1 MHSTTALLGAAAMIT
16 SAGAGTALMDQI
28 GDMSGSDIDTTNMLA
43 SQYFEAAYSV
53 YDIAAIDDFDNTSG
67 SAAGSVS
74 AIISGWNG
82 YTTIDGV
89 SGVQVNFYMAPE
101 DAAANLVGYSSSDAA
116 VTIDPNW
123 LGQIYGDMVT
133 VDGSWAIASGMQ
145 YVTLIP
151 VNEFGTNGQTG
162 VPITFIGDMNC
173 WQANPGG
180 GFGMPGNWQVATSNL
195 AFRVMS
201 GSADPCD
208 APLPSCPADIS
219 GPTGEPDGFVGVDDV
234 LACVG
239 TFGQTGDGSFRPQGD
254 CFPPPYGDCTVNV
267 DDLLTVIA
275 AFGNDCRPRGACC
288 MGLAGC
294 DDNVVEDDCVGD
306 WLGEDSDCTDD
317 CHAGACCFLDG
328 SCTEG
333 TPSEC
338 SSAGGIYAGDGI
350 DCATADCPQP
360 SAGACCISAS
370 DCLDGLLPA
379 DCLEFG
385 GNYMGEGT
393 ECATTSCGWTECPD
407 GSTDEGVPCQED
419 TNDPN
424 GDPNGG
430 MNVNP
435 PAFGA
440 IANGETICGYM
451 STYTCLGCGD
461 SGEDLN
467 YRDTDWYL
475 FDNSGGGEW
484 TISGGGESAL
494 IMGVVD
500 NDALAF
506 VDYMVLEAGQEG
518 AVTVTLPAGGSY
530 AVWVGQNFDGG
541 DNTCSMGTNL
551 YSVTLVGAAAPASA
565 CCVITECVGD
575 LDPTDCAAL
584 GGSYVSGESCD
595 TYTCPASYEPC
606 TTGNGEDPLGID
618 DSWTAGT
625 SDTGAGYLRA
635 AGISASSVSQCTI
648 YGLGLIYNNGWG
660 DCSTPGDIGM
670 TWSLM
675 TDGGGLPG
683 SEVATGSG
691 AAYFGTDL
699 VYAGAYALHGW
710 TFDMGYGGSADWV
723 SAASTSGGQGECWF
737 LWMSSTVSGAGSSA
751 LDDGTGWAAEVFG
764 LNYCITE

>member
-28 GDMSGSDIDTTNMLA
+28 GDMSGTDIDTSNMLA

-82 YTTIDGV
+82 YAGIDGV

-101 DAAANLVGYSSSDAA
+101 DAATSLVGYASTDAG
-116 VTIDPNW
+116 VTVDPSW
-123 LGQIYGDMVT
+123 SGQAYGDMLT

-145 YVTLIP
+145 FVTLIP
-151 VNEFGTNGQTG
+151 VNEFGVNGQTG
-162 VPITFIGDMNC
+162 VPITFIGDNNC

-180 GFGMPGNWQVATSNL
+180 GFGMPGNLQVATNNL
-195 AFRVMS
+195 ALRVMS

-208 APLPSCPADIS
+208 APLPACPADIS

-239 TFGQTGDGSFRPQGD
+239 TFGQVGDGSFRPVGD
-254 CFPPPYGDCTVNV
+254 CFPLPNGNCLVNV
-267 DDLLTVIA
+267 DDLLAVIA
-275 AFGNDCRPRGACC
+275 AFGEDCRPRGACC

-294 DDNVVEDDCVGD
+294 DDDVVEDDCAGD
-306 WLGEDSDCTDD
+306 WLGEDSNCADD

-333 TPSEC
+333 TPDEC
-338 SSAGGIYAGDGI
+338 ATAGGTYAGDNI
-350 DCATADCPQP
+350 DCANADCPQP
-360 SAGACCISAS
+360 SPGACCVSVS
-370 DCLDGLLPA
+370 DCIDGLLPTDCA
-379 DCLEFG
+379 DFG
-385 GNYMGEGT
+385 GDYMGAGT
-393 ECATTSCGWTECPD
+393 DCATASCGWSECPA
-407 GSTDEGVPCQED
+407 GATAEGVPCQED
-419 TNDPN
+419 TSDPN
-424 GDPNGG
+424 SDPNGG
-430 MNVNP
+430 MNVDP

-451 STYTCLGCGD
+451 STFTCIGCDNGAD
-461 SGEDLN
+461 AT

-475 FDNSGGGEW
+475 FDNSSGGEW
-484 TISGGGESAL
+484 TISGGGQMDL
-494 IMGVVD
+494 VMGIVD

-506 VDYMVLEAGQEG
+506 VDYMVLAPYEEG
-518 AVTVTLPAGGSY
+518 SVTVTLPAGGSY
-530 AVWVGQNFDGG
+530 SVWVGFNFDGG
-541 DNTCSMGTNL
+541 ENPCSTGNND
-551 YSVTLVGAAAPASA
+551 YSVTLVGADAPVAA
-565 CCVITECVGD
+565 CCVITDCVGD

-584 GGSYVSGESCD
+584 GGSYVSGESCA
-595 TYTCPASYEPC
+595 TYSCPASFEPC
-606 TTGNGEDPLGID
+606 STGNGEDPLGID
-618 DSWTAGT
+618 ESWTAGT
-625 SDTGAGYLRA
+625 SDTGSGYIRA
-635 AGISASSVSQCTI
+635 ASISAPSVSECTI
-648 YGLGLIYNNGWG
+648 YGLGLIYSGGWG
-660 DCSTPGDIGM
+660 NCATPGDIGM

-675 TDGGGLPG
+675 SDSGGLPG
-683 SEVATGSG
+683 SEVAAGTGAS
-691 AAYFGTDL
+691 YFGTDL

-737 LWMSSTVSGAGSSA
+737 LWMSSTAPDAGSSA
-751 LDDGTGWAAEVFG
+751 LDDGSGWAAEVFS